1 MIGRT
6 ILNLGI
12 EGLEP
17 VAWRKGVPPNAVTTV
32 KSDSLKAV
40 LSYAATM
47 ASLRKLPLGCI
58 SVLLPP
64 IYCVDEEEMHIWWRG
79 EGYGEYDFV
88 ITTDVVSMITFV
100 PVTPPTA

>member
-1 MIGRT
+1 MIGKT

-17 VAWRKGVPPNAVTTV
+17 VVWRKGVPPSAATIV

-64 IYCVDEEEMHIWWRG
+64 ICCADEEGVHIWWRS
-79 EGYGEYDFV
+79 EPYGEYDFV